1 MLVKS
6 LGIRVVSDRRRSVN
20 QDEMLRLFEAH
31 REAEAARD
39 VDAILAT
46 FVDDCFLETM
56 ALGLRAEGRDAV
68 KAAYEAQY
76 FVAFPDL
83 DPDDQGMA
91 FGDDTMVVWGF
102 LRGTSEGEWLGVPP
116 GGGSFSVP
124 FANVV
129 PFKDGLMAGEAIYFD
144 LATLCEQAGLSTDW
158 TAPGFGDT

>member
-1 MLVKS
+1 MN
-6 LGIRVVSDRRRSVN
+6 R
-20 QDEMLRLFEAH
+20 DEMLRLFEAH
-31 REAEAARD
+31 REAEAAHD

-91 FGDDTMVVWGF
+91 FGDDIMVVWGF
-102 LRGTSEGEWLGVPP
+102 LQRRPDGRRGDLLRPRDALRAGRAEHRRGPRSRQ
-116 GGGSFSVP
+116 S
-124 FANVV
+124 
-129 PFKDGLMAGEAIYFD
+129 KGLAKAQTVTA
-144 LATLCEQAGLSTDW
+144 LRATRA
-158 TAPGFGDT
+158 A